1 MTTTLEKAL
10 IAFNIL
16 NKLGDIRMKSTA
28 TSRKLFS
35 LKILVKP
42 ASEFYMEEEKKI
54 IEDLNGKV
62 MEDNTI
68 VFSDQKE
75 GMKKLTEGREE
86 LLKSEWEIAIDK
98 PVIFRD
104 AEGIQI
110 SGNEIEALQGLA
122 DFIE

>member
-1 MTTTLEKAL
+1 MTTTLEKAI
-10 IAFNIL
+10 IAFNTL
-16 NKLGDIRMKSTA
+16 NSLNSIRMKSTA

-35 LKILVKP
+35 LKMLVKP
-42 ASEFYMEEEKKI
+42 ATEFFQEEEKKI
-54 IEDLNGKV
+54 IDDLGGKI

-75 GMKKLTEGREE
+75 GMKKLTEGRNE

-122 DFIE
+122 NFIE